1 MHNRNSERIPVNLA
15 LRFPFSNTFIP
26 GTVTNLSEDGMFI
39 DTELCFPLASKFEVL
54 IKLKNE
60 ILAIPVQIVRIVKSN
75 KRYQGMGVR
84 ILNSPPK
91 YLEFLGTLSLYCKL

>member
-1 MHNRNSERIPVNLA
+1 VHKRKSERIPVSLA

-26 GTVTNLSEDGMFI
+26 GTVTDLSENGMFI
-39 DTELCFPLASKFEVL
+39 DTELCFPLESKFEVL
-54 IKLKNE
+54 IKVKNE

-84 ILNSPPK
+84 IVNSPQK
-91 YLEFLGTLSLYCKL
+91 YLEFLGTLNLYCKL

>member
-1 MHNRNSERIPVNLA
+1 MHKRNSERIPTNLA

-39 DTELCFPLASKFEVL
+39 DTELCFPLGSRFEVL

-75 KRYQGMGVR
+75 NRYQGMGVR
-84 ILNSPPK
+84 ILNSPSK
-91 YLEFLGTLSLYCKL
+91 YLEFLGTFSLCSKL